1 MVTEAEKN
9 GQMCEALHIGLISSD
24 ESDAEGD
31 ALATRPL
38 TLRTDDVSR
47 YFRLLDE
54 RWKAGMTSQQKRQS
68 VSRRLGLPSE
78 RTTNGVPQ
86 CLLWAV
92 HVD

>member
-1 MVTEAEKN
+1 MVTEAEKD
-9 GQMCEALHIGLISSD
+9 GQMFEALHMGLD

-38 TLRTDDVSR
+38 TWRTDDVSE

-54 RWKAGMTSQQKRQS
+54 CWKAGMTSQQKRQS

-92 HVD
+92 RAD

>member
-1 MVTEAEKN
+1 MVAEAEKN
-9 GQMCEALHIGLISSD
+9 GQMYEALHIGLISSD

-38 TLRTDDVSR
+38 TWWTDDVSE
-47 YFRLLDE
+47 YFRLVDE

-68 VSRRLGLPSE
+68 ISRRLGLPSE
-78 RTTNGVPQ
+78 RITNGVPQ